1 MRDDASPEPRV
12 ARLTPRAVIDHRSSI
27 IEPRA
32 PAGFLALLTLLAA
45 LTLLAPAAPAR
56 AQNSLHDHAT
66 GVPPAR
72 IDPEAAPRPAAS
84 AVHVAGPGTAI
95 HVDGRLDEAAW
106 RDAVPITRFVQAVP
120 ETGRAATER
129 TEVRIV
135 YDARNLYIG
144 ALMHQS
150 VPLIV
155 PSLEQDYETHDSD
168 VFGIALDTYLD
179 RRNAFMFIVNPGG
192 AVKDGQSFDDSRD
205 VNLAWEGVVTI
216 ETQVSDTAWTVEM
229 AIPWTTLR
237 FKQTDAPQDWGMQ
250 LMRRIRY
257 KNEDDYWAP
266 LTRRDRLHKMSRAGT
281 LRGLTGLRQ
290 GRNLSV
296 KPYAKVGGEQGS
308 QALATGGYTDT
319 GLDVKWGVTP
329 GLTLDMTYRTD
340 FSQVEVDEERVNL
353 TRFSLFFPE
362 RREFFIENSGVF
374 TFGDVTERNYRMG
387 ASLEDFT
394 LFHSRRIGL
403 DDGRVV
409 PILGGGRLTGRVG
422 AFQVGLLDMQTQPG
436 QQHLYPGGLFASMPD
451 PAQPPE
457 NFLVMRVKR
466 DLFGGSDVGVMMVSR
481 QVTSGPDAG
490 RYNRSWGADAN
501 LRPTQNLVIN
511 TYLAAVD
518 APGPDTANLAGRL
531 SVAWRD
537 RLWDMSAFYKHVGAG
552 FQPAVGFVRRAGVN
566 ESYGTVGIHPRVAL
580 PWTYEL
586 NPYVELH
593 YVADPSG
600 ALATRQANAGLA
612 ATMRDGGSFE
622 IKLEDRFERLDEP
635 FLVAAEA
642 AIDPGRYNFRDI
654 SATYQSSGG
663 RSLSGSVSLTSG
675 QFYDGRRTSVGVGAL
690 WRTSAHFA
698 LDLTLD
704 RNAIRLPAGRFDA
717 DVAGLRA
724 NLAFSRT
731 MLASGFVQYNAAAD
745 QLVTNVRLDYIHAP
759 LSDIFLVL
767 VERRDLGTHAVLDR
781 SLAVKATK
789 LLSF

>member
-1 MRDDASPEPRV
+1 M
-12 ARLTPRAVIDHRSSI
+12 
-27 IEPRA
+27 
-32 PAGFLALLTLLAA
+32 FLVLLTLLAA
-45 LTLLAPAAPAR
+45 STLLAGATPVC
-56 AQNSLHDHAT
+56 AQNSLPVRTTRA
-66 GVPPAR
+66 PAAR
-72 IDPEAAPRPAAS
+72 IDPETAPRPAAR
-84 AVHVAGPGTAI
+84 AVHVAGRGTAI

-106 RDAVPITRFVQAVP
+106 REAVPITRFVQAVP

-135 YDARNLYIG
+135 YDARNLYVG
-144 ALMHQS
+144 AVMHQS
-150 VPLIV
+150 VPLVV

-237 FKQTDAPQDWGMQ
+237 FKQTAAPQDWGMQ

-257 KNEDDYWAP
+257 KNEDDYWSP

-281 LRGLTGLRQ
+281 LRGLAGLRQ

-296 KPYAKVGGEQGS
+296 KPYTKVGDEQGT
-308 QALATGGYTDT
+308 QAAATGGYADT
-319 GLDVKWGVTP
+319 GLDVKWGLTP
-329 GLTLDMTYRTD
+329 GLTLDLTYRTD

-387 ASLEDFT
+387 SSLEDFT

-403 DDGRVV
+403 DGGRVV

-422 AFQVGLLDMQTQPG
+422 AFRVGLLDMQTQPG
-436 QQHLYPGGLFASMPD
+436 QQHLYPGGLFATTAD
-451 PAQPPE
+451 PAQPAE
-457 NFLVMRVKR
+457 NFFVARVKR
-466 DLFGGSDVGVMMVSR
+466 DLSGGSDIGAMMVSR
-481 QVTSGPDAG
+481 QVTTGPDAG
-490 RYNRSWGADAN
+490 QYNRSFGVDAN
-501 LRPTQNLVIN
+501 IRPLPNLIIN
-511 TYLAAVD
+511 SYLAAVD
-518 APGPDTANLAGRL
+518 APGPDTANHAGRL
-531 SVAWRD
+531 AVAWRD

-566 ESYGTVGIHPRVAL
+566 ETYGTVGIHPRVAL
-580 PWTYEL
+580 PGTYEL
-586 NPYVELH
+586 NPYVEMH
-593 YVADPSG
+593 YVADPGG
-600 ALATRQANAGLA
+600 ALASRQANAGLA
-612 ATMRDGGSFE
+612 ATMNDGGRFE
-622 IKLEDRFERLDEP
+622 LKLEDRFERLDEP
-635 FLVAAEA
+635 FAVAADA
-642 AIDPGRYNFRDI
+642 TIDPGRYAFRDASI
-654 SATYQSSGG
+654 TYESSGG

-675 QFYDGRRTSVGVGAL
+675 QFFDGRRTSVGIGAL
-690 WRTSAHFA
+690 WRSSAHFA

-704 RNAIRLPAGRFDA
+704 RNAIRLPAGAFDA

-724 NLAFSRT
+724 NLAVSRT

-767 VERRDLGTHAVLDR
+767 VERRDLVSHAVLDR
-781 SLAVKATK
+781 SLALKATK
-789 LLSF
+789 LLAF

>member
-1 MRDDASPEPRV
+1 
-12 ARLTPRAVIDHRSSI
+12 VIVDH
-27 IEPRA
+27 RA
-32 PAGFLALLTLLAA
+32 PASVLALLTLLTP
-45 LTLLAPAAPAR
+45 LMFLAPATPAR
-56 AQNSLHDHAT
+56 AQNSPSVHTTSA
-66 GVPPAR
+66 PAER
-72 IDPEAAPRPAAS
+72 IDPETAPRPAVR
-84 AVHVAGPGTAI
+84 AVHVAGVGTAI
-95 HVDGRLDEAAW
+95 QVDGRLDEAAW
-106 RDAVPITRFVQAVP
+106 REAAPITRFVQAVP

-135 YDARNLYIG
+135 YDARNLYVG
-144 ALMHQS
+144 ARMHQS
-150 VPLIV
+150 VPLVV

-205 VNLAWEGVVTI
+205 MNLAWEGVVTI
-216 ETQVSDTAWTVEM
+216 ETQVTDSAWTVEM

-257 KNEDDYWAP
+257 KNEDDYWSP

-281 LRGLTGLRQ
+281 LRGLVGLRQ

-296 KPYAKVGGEQGS
+296 KPYAKAGNEQGG
-308 QALATGGYTDT
+308 QATATGGYADT
-319 GLDVKWGVTP
+319 GLDVKWGMTP
-329 GLTLDMTYRTD
+329 GLTLDLTYRTD

-387 ASLEDFT
+387 SSLEDFT

-403 DDGRVV
+403 DNGRVV

-436 QQHLYPGGLFASMPD
+436 QQHLYPGGLFATTAD
-451 PAQPPE
+451 PALPAE
-457 NFLVMRVKR
+457 NFLVARIKR
-466 DLFGGSDVGVMMVSR
+466 DLFGGSDIGAMLVSR
-481 QVTSGPDAG
+481 QITSGADAG
-490 RYNRSWGADAN
+490 RYNRSYGADAN
-501 LRPTQNLVIN
+501 IRPVPNLIIN
-511 TYLAAVD
+511 SYVAAVD
-518 APGPDTANLAGRL
+518 VPGPDTANLAGRL
-531 SVAWRD
+531 AVAWRD
-537 RLWDMSAFYKHVGAG
+537 RLWDASAFYKHVGAR

-566 ESYGTVGIHPRVAL
+566 EGYGTVGIHPRVAL

-593 YVADPSG
+593 YVADPTG
-600 ALATRQANAGLA
+600 ALASRQANAGLA
-612 ATMRDGGSFE
+612 ATMNDGGRFE
-622 IKLEDRFERLDEP
+622 LKLENRFERLDEP
-635 FLVAAEA
+635 FVVATEA
-642 AIDPGRYNFRDI
+642 TIDPGRYAFRDA
-654 SATYQSSGG
+654 SVTYKSSGG
-663 RSLSGSVSLTSG
+663 RRLSGSLSLTSG
-675 QFYDGRRTSVGVGAL
+675 QFFDGRRTSVGVEAL
-690 WRTSAHFA
+690 WRSSAHFA
-698 LDLTLD
+698 LDLSLD
-704 RNAIRLPAGRFDA
+704 RNAIRLPAGAFDA

-767 VERRDLGTHAVLDR
+767 VERRDLGSKAVLDR